1 MRAQGLRTTGWMHRL
16 VGRAHS
22 GAGWYR
28 QLRDGWAARQAARR
42 AAHLAAL
49 STCWN
54 AAREAFTPLRA
65 EAAMDMAMAQGVLSS
80 VAIQPYA
87 FAF

>member
-1 MRAQGLRTTGWMHRL
+1 MRTHGLNIAGWTHRR
-16 VGRAHS
+16 VGRARS

-28 QLRDGWAARQAARR
+28 QLRDGWAARHAARQ

-49 STCWN
+49 STRWN
-54 AAREAFTPLRA
+54 ATHEAFIPLRA
-65 EAAMDMAMAQGVLSS
+65 EAALDMAVAQGALSI
-80 VAIQPYA
+80 ATQPYA

>member
-1 MRAQGLRTTGWMHRL
+1 MRAQGLSTMGWMHRL
-16 VGRAHS
+16 GGRARR

-28 QLRDGWAARQAARR
+28 QLRDGWAARQATRR
-42 AAHLAAL
+42 AANLAAL

-54 AAREAFTPLRA
+54 ATREAFTPLRA
-65 EAAMDMAMAQGVLSS
+65 EAAVDMAMAQGALSI
-80 VAIQPYA
+80 AMQPYA